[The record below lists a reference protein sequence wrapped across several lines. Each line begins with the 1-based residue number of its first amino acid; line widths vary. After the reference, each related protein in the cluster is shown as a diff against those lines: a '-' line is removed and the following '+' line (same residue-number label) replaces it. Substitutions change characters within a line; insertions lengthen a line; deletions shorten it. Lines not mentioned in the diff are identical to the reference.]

1 MLRIIILL
9 AITIS
14 CVSCVT
20 NPIVGTRIDLDDV
33 NETVSNQT
41 GIEEPAEFL
50 GPSNLASVGVDE
62 PSVYQWRYPKP
73 GFGGTSHALV
83 VILFDGHGVMTKV
96 YHWGSRTN
104 TNKFDLIDVNKLIH
118 SQTTIEEATELLG
131 FPNRA
136 RVRIDGSSVY
146 WWHGSN
152 SRFDRA
158 TAAAPILFNDQG
170 IMIRVQHQANTN
182 IGMH

>member
-1 MLRIIILL
+1 MLRIIIFL
-9 AITIS
+9 AITIL
-14 CVSCVT
+14 CVSCII

-41 GIEEPAEFL
+41 NIEEPAEYL
-50 GPSNLASVGVDE
+50 GPSNLASVGVDD

-73 GFGGTSHALV
+73 GFGSMSDALV
-83 VILFDGHGVMTKV
+83 VILFDDHGVMTRV

-104 TNKFDLIDVNKLIH
+104 TNEFDLIDVNKLIH
-118 SQTTIEEATELLG
+118 SKTTIEGATELLG
-131 FPNRA
+131 LPNRA

-152 SRFDRA
+152 SRLDRA
-158 TAAAPILFNDQG
+158 TAAAPILFND
-170 IMIRVQHQANTN
+170 
-182 IGMH
+182 

>member
-1 MLRIIILL
+1 MLRIIIFL
-9 AITIS
+9 AITIL
-14 CVSCVT
+14 CVSCII

-41 GIEEPAEFL
+41 NIEEPAEYL
-50 GPSNLASVGVDE
+50 GPSNLASVGVDD

-73 GFGGTSHALV
+73 GFGSTSDALV
-83 VILFDGHGVMTKV
+83 VILFDDHGVMTRV

-104 TNKFDLIDVNKLIH
+104 TNEFDLIDVNKLIH
-118 SQTTIEEATELLG
+118 SKTTIEGATELLG
-131 FPNRA
+131 LPNRA

-152 SRFDRA
+152 SRLDRA
-158 TAAAPILFNDQG
+158 TAAAPILFNE
-170 IMIRVQHQANTN
+170 
-182 IGMH
+182 

>member
-1 MLRIIILL
+1 MLRIIIFL
-9 AITIS
+9 AIMIL

-41 GIEEPAEFL
+41 NIEEPAEYL
-50 GPSNLASVGVDE
+50 GPSNLPSVGVDD

-73 GFGGTSHALV
+73 GFGRTSDALG
-83 VILFDGHGVMTKV
+83 VILFDDHGVMTKV

-104 TNKFDLIDVNKLIH
+104 TNKFDLIYVNKLIH
-118 SQTTIEEATELLG
+118 SKTTIEEATELLG
-131 FPNRA
+131 LPNRA

-152 SRFDRA
+152 SRLDRA
-158 TAAAPILFNDQG
+158 TAAAPILFND
-170 IMIRVQHQANTN
+170 
-182 IGMH
+182 

>member
-1 MLRIIILL
+1 MLKIIIIL
-9 AITIS
+9 AITIL

-41 GIEEPAEFL
+41 NIEEPAEYL
-50 GPSNLASVGVDE
+50 GPSNLASVGVDD

-73 GFGGTSHALV
+73 GFGGTSDALV
-83 VILFDGHGVMTKV
+83 VILFDDHGVMTRV

-104 TNKFDLIDVNKLIH
+104 TDKFDLIDVNKLIH
-118 SQTTIEEATELLG
+118 SKTTIEEAAELLG
-131 FPNRA
+131 LPNRA

-152 SRFDRA
+152 SRLDRA
-158 TAAAPILFNDQG
+158 TAAAPILFDD
-170 IMIRVQHQANTN
+170 
-182 IGMH
+182 